1 MNNMT
6 KMALVGA
13 SVLSMGAL
21 TACQSTST
29 PKDAEH
35 GRMMKQH
42 HGDQERRMSPEQRE
56 HFKQMRIEQRQ
67 VFAEMQKACD
77 GKAVGS
83 AVQVK
88 AGDKAIDGTC
98 TMTFKADRKAMKQE
112 MKNARGEHKPMRGGE
127 HRPMHGDMRG
137 AMGHRGEPLTDAKR
151 AELTKQFDQ
160 RLAERQ
166 AKQQA
171 IMKACQ
177 GKTDGSAVAFKV
189 GEQQIN
195 GQCEVRFQPK
205 APVAPTTAPV
215 K

>member
-56 HFKQMRIEQRQ
+56 HFKQMRAEQRQ
-67 VFAEMQKACD
+67 VFADMQKACD
-77 GKAVGS
+77 GKATGS
-83 AVQVK
+83 TVQVK
-88 AGDKAIDGTC
+88 AGDKNIDGTC
-98 TMTFKADRKAMKQE
+98 TMTFNADRKAMKQE

-127 HRPMHGDMRG
+127 HRPMRGEMRG
-137 AMGHRGEPLTDAKR
+137 QMQRGEPLTDAKR

-171 IMKACQ
+171 ILKACQ
-177 GKTDGSAVAFKV
+177 GKTDGSAVAIKV

-195 GQCEVRFQPK
+195 GQCKVRFQPK

>member
-42 HGDQERRMSPEQRE
+42 HGDQDRRMSPEQRE
-56 HFKQMRIEQRQ
+56 HFKKMRIEQRQ

-98 TMTFKADRKAMKQE
+98 TMTFNADHKAMKQE

-127 HRPMHGDMRG
+127 HRPMRG
-137 AMGHRGEPLTDAKR
+137 QMQRGEPLTDAKR

-160 RLAERQ
+160 RLAEGQ

-177 GKTDGSAVAFKV
+177 GKTDGSAVAIKV
-189 GEQQIN
+189 AEQQIN
-195 GQCEVRFQPK
+195 GQCKVRFQPK
-205 APVAPTTAPV
+205 APVAPTNAPV

>member
-6 KMALVGA
+6 KMALISAG
-13 SVLSMGAL
+13 VLSMGAL
-21 TACQSTST
+21 TACQSTT
-29 PKDAEH
+29 APKDADH

-42 HGDQERRMSPEQRE
+42 HGDHERKMSPEQRE
-56 HFKQMRIEQRQ
+56 HFKEMRAEQRQ
-67 VFAEMQKACD
+67 VFTEMQKACD
-77 GKAVGS
+77 SKTVGT

-98 TMTFKADRKAMKQE
+98 VMTFKADRKAMKE
-112 MKNARGEHKPMRGGE
+112 ARGEHKPMRGE
-127 HRPMHGDMRG
+127 HRPMRGDMQ
-137 AMGHRGEPLTDAKR
+137 GHMQRGEPMTDAQR

-160 RLAERQ
+160 RLAQRQ

-171 IMKACQ
+171 IAKACQ
-177 GKTDGSAVAFKV
+177 GKTDGTAVAFKV

-195 GQCEVRFQPK
+195 GKCEVRFQPK
-205 APVAPTTAPV
+205 APVAPTAAPV